1 VFVRPAGGLALALL
15 VVSFGCGRTPLW
27 HITNDEGANGGTA
40 GMPPVDECAVD
51 SDCSLADPCVRTFC
65 RAESDVSTRLV
76 CVAEEVMCEDGDACS
91 RDFCNPATGQC
102 EHERPTDADGDG
114 FIGTPPLSVPLGCG
128 GDDCN
133 DQNPAIHPLSVE
145 RCDGVDENCNGIID
159 DGARYS
165 PLSEP
170 VKLAPELLRSAHGG
184 IAFDGKFYGVSYAD
198 KSDLGHT
205 VSNFT
210 LLDGAGNRVS
220 DPAPVSLINADT
232 YAGAVA
238 HSGDSFLTAW
248 SDARQA
254 GNYEIYATR
263 FNGAGEELQADLRLT
278 EAPDF
283 SLRPLIQWTG
293 AEYLVVWEDY
303 RTEDADGKVRV
314 FGRRVSKGGALLGEE
329 RELSSPEAS
338 GEYPGFALGKERVAV
353 VYTTLDPITDVSRVM
368 ARTLSFEFGDASPP
382 AELAQG
388 QEPVVAWL
396 GDRFL
401 VAWHTGSVG
410 AWGGAIA
417 GALLY
422 EDGSSTLL
430 GELTTGDRFA
440 RWKTLVSLGDRA
452 VLVWS
457 GAGDDGNYDLSFVLL
472 DATGRELQPRQRLT
486 NSPQATV
493 DPLATIG
500 PDGDIAVLFD
510 ENQLPALDAYF
521 MRLGCQIPSLR

>member
-1 VFVRPAGGLALALL
+1 VFVRPARGLSLVIL

-27 HITNDEGANGGTA
+27 HIGNDDGENGGTA
-40 GMPPVDECAVD
+40 GMPPVDECAID
-51 SDCSLADPCVRTFC
+51 TDCALPDPCVRTFC
-65 RAESDVSTRLV
+65 RAESDVSARLV
-76 CVAEEVMCEDGDACS
+76 CVAEVVVCEDGDACS
-91 RDFCNPATGQC
+91 RDFCNPQTGVC

-114 FIGTPPLSVPLGCG
+114 FIGTAPPDTPAGCG

-133 DQNPAIHPLSVE
+133 DQNPAIHPLSPE
-145 RCDGVDENCNGIID
+145 RCDGLDENCNGIID

-184 IAFDGKFYGVSYAD
+184 IVFDGQSYGVSYAD

-205 VSNFT
+205 VSYFT
-210 LLDGAGNRVS
+210 LLDASGNRTN
-220 DPAPVSLINADT
+220 DPKPVSLINADT
-232 YAGAVA
+232 YAGAVS
-238 HSGDSFLTAW
+238 HSGDSFLTTW

-263 FNGAGEELQADLRLT
+263 FNEAGEEVQADLRLT
-278 EAPDF
+278 NAPDY
-283 SLRPLIQWTG
+283 SLRPLVQWTG
-293 AEYLVVWEDY
+293 TEYLVVWEDY

-314 FGRRVSKGGALLGEE
+314 FGRRVSKGGALLDDE
-329 RELSSPEAS
+329 RELSSTDAS
-338 GEYPGFALGKERVAV
+338 GEYPSFALGKERVAV

-368 ARTLSFEFGDASPP
+368 ARTVSFELGNASPP
-382 AELAQG
+382 TELAQG
-388 QEPVVAWL
+388 QEPVVVWL

-410 AWGGAIA
+410 AWGSAIA

-430 GELTTGDRFA
+430 GALTTGDRFA

-472 DATGRELQPRQRLT
+472 DANGAELQSRQRLT

-500 PDGDIAVLFD
+500 PNGEIAVLFD
-510 ENQLPALDAYF
+510 ENQLPALDAYYL
-521 MRLGCQIPSLR
+521 RLGCQIPSLR

>member
-1 VFVRPAGGLALALL
+1 VRPVGGLALAIL

-27 HITNDEGANGGTA
+27 HIGNDEGANGGTA
-40 GMPPVDECAVD
+40 GMPPVDECAFD
-51 SDCSLADPCVRTFC
+51 TDCALADPCVRTFC
-65 RAESDVSTRLV
+65 RAESDVSARLV
-76 CVAEEVMCEDGDACS
+76 CVAEEVVCDDGDICS
-91 RDFCNPATGQC
+91 RDLCNPQTGLC
-102 EHERPTDADGDG
+102 EYERPTDADGDG
-114 FIGTPPLSVPLGCG
+114 FVGTAPPRSPPGCG

-133 DQNPAIHPLSVE
+133 DQNPAIHPLSAE

-165 PLSEP
+165 PVSAP
-170 VKLAPELLRSAHGG
+170 VKLAPERLRSAHGG
-184 IAFDGKFYGVSYAD
+184 IAFDGRSYGVSYAD
-198 KSDLGHT
+198 KSDLRRT
-205 VSNFT
+205 VSYFT
-210 LLDGAGNRVS
+210 LLDATGNRVI
-220 DPAPVSLINADT
+220 DPVPVSLINADT
-232 YAGAVA
+232 YAGAVS
-238 HSGDSFLTAW
+238 HSGESFLTAW

-254 GNYEIYATR
+254 GNYEIYLTR
-263 FNGAGEELQADLRLT
+263 FNGAGEEVQADLRLT
-278 EAPDF
+278 EAPDY

-293 AEYLVVWEDY
+293 TEYVVVWEDY

-329 RELSSPEAS
+329 RELSSPETS
-338 GEYPGFALGKERVAV
+338 GEYPGFALGKERMAIA
-353 VYTTLDPITDVSRVM
+353 YTELDPITDVSRVM
-368 ARTLSFEFGDASPP
+368 ARTLSFELDDASPP

-410 AWGGAIA
+410 AWGSAIA

-430 GELTTGDRFA
+430 GELTNGDHFA

-472 DATGRELQPRQRLT
+472 DATGAELQSRQRLT
-486 NSPQATV
+486 NSPADAV
-493 DPLATIG
+493 DPLAAIG
-500 PDGDIAVLFD
+500 PNGDIAVLFD
-510 ENQLPALDAYF
+510 ENQLPALDAYYL
-521 MRLGCQIPSLR
+521 RLGCQIQPVR